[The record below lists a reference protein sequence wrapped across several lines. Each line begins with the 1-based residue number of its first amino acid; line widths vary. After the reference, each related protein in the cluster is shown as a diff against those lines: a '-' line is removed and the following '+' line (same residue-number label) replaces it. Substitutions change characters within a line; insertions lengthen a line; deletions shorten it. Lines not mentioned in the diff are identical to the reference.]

1 MKKIILAT
9 LISGAM
15 SASALA
21 ADAGSGTVTFTG
33 SIIEA
38 ACSIAPDSV
47 DQTVE
52 LGAVASS
59 QLAENGKS
67 TPRTFQ
73 IELQNCDMSFET
85 GTDAEGDPIL
95 VKTVSAS
102 FTGGISAGDTD
113 QTQLAIIGTASGA
126 GVVIMGPNGEP
137 VKLDGTPSSTPA
149 LNLQNG
155 QNILQYA
162 AYLQGNGTVVPGD
175 FTALATYS
183 LNYE

>member
-21 ADAGSGTVTFTG
+21 AEAGSGTVTFTG

-38 ACSIAPDSV
+38 ACSIAPESV

-52 LGAVASS
+52 LGAVSSS
-59 QLAENGKS
+59 QLAGEGKS
-67 TPRTFQ
+67 APQKFE
-73 IELQNCDMSFET
+73 IELQNCDMTFET
-85 GTDAEGDPIL
+85 EAGTP
-95 VKTVSAS
+95 VKAVSAT

-126 GVVIMGPNGEP
+126 GVVIMGSNGTP
-137 VKLDGTPSSTPA
+137 VKLDGSLSTAPVA
-149 LNLQNG
+149 IQDG
-155 QNILQYA
+155 KNILQYA
-162 AYLQGNGTVVPGD
+162 AYLQGNGDVVPGD